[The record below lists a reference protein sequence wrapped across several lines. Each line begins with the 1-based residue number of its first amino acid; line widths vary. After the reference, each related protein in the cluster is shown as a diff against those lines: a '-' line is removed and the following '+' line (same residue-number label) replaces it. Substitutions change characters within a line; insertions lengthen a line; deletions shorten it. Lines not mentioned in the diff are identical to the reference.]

1 MNTPSLIDIIIEY
14 FEIIMETIMDDWN
27 NLEISWELILNQN
40 IWDESVAVIGD

>member
-40 IWDESVAVIGD
+40 IWDESVVVIGD

>member
-14 FEIIMETIMDDWN
+14 FGIIMETIMDDWN